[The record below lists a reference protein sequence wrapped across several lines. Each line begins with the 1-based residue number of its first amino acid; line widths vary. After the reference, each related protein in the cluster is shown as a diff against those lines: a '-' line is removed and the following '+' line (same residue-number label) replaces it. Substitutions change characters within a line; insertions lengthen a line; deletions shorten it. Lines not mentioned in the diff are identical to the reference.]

1 MLARAS
7 LASST
12 EVLASALSALWHL
25 RCSLAVDAEREG
37 TIATVH
43 VTVEGGVFVDGG
55 VARAP
60 SREASRAK
68 PAWVWSPD
76 LLWEHATHGISA
88 RAVLDEAILGERA
101 ACSVARPDIPAFG
114 ALKQPLAALL
124 LEHFANLALNEW
136 LLQKLGSRRASLHI
150 ALEQRRAEL
159 AHLFWIRSHSIT
171 AVLTFV
177 TPPPL
182 WGPF

>member
-12 EVLASALSALWHL
+12 EVLASALSALWRL

-124 LEHFANLALNEW
+124 LDRDCMIFDAEPVDDGALLAPCDARTVTLVAANW
-136 LLQKLGSRRASLHI
+136 
-150 ALEQRRAEL
+150 
-159 AHLFWIRSHSIT
+159 HLFPEASVVG
-171 AVLTFV
+171 AYELT
-177 TPPPL
+177 TH
-182 WGPF
+182 